1 MTIFNYSSTYK
12 FVCFDGEEENV
23 ENTSTN
29 NTNNTKTTFTQEEVN
44 AIMAKENRRTKEAQK
59 ALLSQLEEVKKTAK
73 MGSDERAELEK
84 KIEELSRQ
92 TMTAEERARQ
102 KETKLQKQYEEERLS
117 IEKEKEDWK
126 KRHTEL
132 LVSNQLLKSAVS
144 NKAIEPNQ
152 LLKML
157 RNDIRVVQ
165 KVDEDG
171 KPTDGFEV
179 RMNLMDT
186 DKNNKPIELD
196 LTVEEGIK
204 RMTELPQYG
213 NLFEGGKSG
222 GIGGDNAANR
232 RNGKIDVA
240 KLAKTDP
247 AAYRELRKKNPE
259 LIFGSKK

>member
-1 MTIFNYSSTYK
+1 MTIFNQKFS

-23 ENTSTN
+23 ENSSTN
-29 NTNNTKTTFTQEEVN
+29 ETSNAKTTFTQDEVN
-44 AIMAKENRRTKEAQK
+44 AIMAKESRRTKEAQK

-84 KIEELSRQ
+84 KIEDLSRQ

-102 KETKLQKQYEEERLS
+102 KETKLQKQYEEERLA
-117 IEKEKEDWK
+117 IEKDREDWK
-126 KRHTEL
+126 NRHTEL
-132 LVSNQLLKSAVS
+132 LVSNQLLKAAVS
-144 NKAIEPNQ
+144 NKAIEPSQ
-152 LLKML
+152 ILKMF

-165 KVDEDG
+165 KIDDEG

-186 DKNNKPIELD
+186 DKNDKPIELD
-196 LTVEEGIK
+196 LTVDEAVK

-222 GIGGDNAANR
+222 GLGGDNTANR
-232 RNGKIDVA
+232 RGGKIDVA